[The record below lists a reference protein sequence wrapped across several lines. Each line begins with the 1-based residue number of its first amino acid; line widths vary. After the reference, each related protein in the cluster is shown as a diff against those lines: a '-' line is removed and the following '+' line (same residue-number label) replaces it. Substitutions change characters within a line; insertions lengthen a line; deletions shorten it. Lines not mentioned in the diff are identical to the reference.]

1 VSSLDELP
9 QLVNVLRGDMS
20 LVGPRPITAEELPR
34 YGVSAT
40 AYLSMRPGLTGPW
53 QVSGRNAVSYEERVK
68 FDRDYAADAAL
79 LRDLSIILFTVVA
92 VFRRTGR

>member
-1 VSSLDELP
+1 
-9 QLVNVLRGDMS
+9 
-20 LVGPRPITAEELPR
+20 
-34 YGVSAT
+34 
-40 AYLSMRPGLTGPW
+40 MRPGLTGPW